1 MKSLGRAQDC
11 CEISRKSPDT
21 CRMAVPSLGKSLGTS
36 RMTEISRKHVDTS
49 RLALEA
55 HRRVW
60 GPAG

>member
-1 MKSLGRAQDC
+1 MVQQDG

-36 RMTEISRKHVDTS
+36 RMTEISRNRLDTS
-49 RLALEA
+49 RIALES

-60 GPAG
+60 GQAG